1 MTTYDAILFDNDG
14 VLVDPPAHADQ
25 VAAIRDAFDEL
36 GIDAAAD
43 EHVTALTGGVTPDLL
58 ATLERTYDVDREAL
72 WDARERHDERSQF
85 EAFRAGR
92 RDSYDDVTALADI
105 SQPCGVVSNNHHTT
119 VEFILERFD
128 FADAFETYYGRP
140 MTIESLSLK
149 KPNTHYLDRA
159 LSDLGGGSALYIGDS
174 ESDVVAAER
183 AGMYSVFVR
192 REHSREAS
200 LSTDPTYEVE
210 TLHEVRDIADDAA

>member
-36 GIDAAAD
+36 GIESPDDA
-43 EHVTALTGGVTPDLL
+43 HLSALTAGVTPELL
-58 ATLERTYDVDREAL
+58 AELERTYGVDREAL

-92 RDSYDDVTALADI
+92 RDSYDDATAVADI
-105 SQPCGVVSNNHHTT
+105 AQPCGLVSNNHHTT
-119 VEFILERFD
+119 VEFVLDRFD
-128 FADAFETYYGRP
+128 FGEQFETYYGRP
-140 MTIESLSLK
+140 MTIGSISLK

-159 LSDLGGGSALYIGDS
+159 LADLGGGSALYVGDS

-183 AGMYSVFVR
+183 AGMDSVFVR
-192 REHSREAS
+192 REHSRDVE

-210 TLHEVRDIADDAA
+210 TLHAVRDIANDAV

>member
-1 MTTYDAILFDNDG
+1 VTYDAILFDNDG

-36 GIDAAAD
+36 GIEPTVDD
-43 EHVTALTGGVTPDLL
+43 HVTALTGGVTPELL
-58 ATLERTYDVDREAL
+58 AELERTYGVDREVL

-85 EAFRAGR
+85 DAFRAGR

-105 SQPCGVVSNNHHTT
+105 AQPCGLVSNNHHTT
-119 VEFILERFD
+119 VEFVLDRFE
-128 FADAFETYYGRP
+128 FGDAFETYYGRP

-159 LSDLGGGSALYIGDS
+159 LADLGGGSALYVGDS
-174 ESDVVAAER
+174 ESDVVAAEH
-183 AGMYSVFVR
+183 AGMDSAFVR
-192 REHSREAS
+192 REHSRGVDLATE
-200 LSTDPTYEVE
+200 PTYEVE
-210 TLHEVRDIADDAA
+210 TLHAVRDIANEAA

>member
-1 MTTYDAILFDNDG
+1 VTTYDAILFDNDG

-36 GIDAAAD
+36 GIESPD
-43 EHVTALTGGVTPDLL
+43 EAHISALTGGVTPDLL
-58 ATLERTYDVDREAL
+58 AELERTYGVDREAL

-85 EAFRAGR
+85 DAFRAGR
-92 RDSYDDVTALADI
+92 RDTYDDVASLADI
-105 SQPCGVVSNNHHTT
+105 AQPCGLVSNNHHTT
-119 VEFILERFD
+119 IEFVLDRFD
-128 FADAFETYYGRP
+128 FGEQFETYYGRP

-159 LSDLGGGSALYIGDS
+159 LADLGGGSALYVGDS

-183 AGMYSVFVR
+183 AGMDSAFVR
-192 REHSREAS
+192 REHSRDAS
-200 LSTDPTYEVE
+200 LSTEPTYEVE
-210 TLHEVRDIADDAA
+210 TLHAVLDIANDAA

>member
-14 VLVDPPAHADQ
+14 VLVDPPAHDDQ
-25 VAAIRDAFDEL
+25 VAAIHDAFDEL
-36 GIDAAAD
+36 GIEPVDD
-43 EHVTALTGGVTPDLL
+43 DHVTALTGGVTPDLL
-58 ATLERTYDVDREAL
+58 AELERTYDVDREAL

-119 VEFILERFD
+119 VEFILDRFA
-128 FADAFETYYGRP
+128 FGAQFETYYGRP
-140 MTIESLSLK
+140 MTIESISLK
-149 KPNTHYLDRA
+149 KPNTHYLDLA
-159 LSDLGGGSALYIGDS
+159 MTDLGGGSALYVGDS

-183 AGMYSVFVR
+183 AGMDSAFVR
-192 REHSREAS
+192 REHSRAVE
-200 LSTDPTYEVE
+200 LSTEPTYEVE
-210 TLHEVRDIADDAA
+210 TLHAVRELANDTA

>member
-14 VLVDPPAHADQ
+14 VLVDPPGHGDQ
-25 VAAIRDAFDEL
+25 LAAIRDAFDEL
-36 GIDAAAD
+36 GIESPD
-43 EHVTALTGGVTPDLL
+43 ENHLSALTGGVTPELL
-58 ATLERTYDVDREAL
+58 AELERTYGVDREAL
-72 WDARERHDERSQF
+72 WDARERHDERSQL

-92 RDSYDDVTALADI
+92 RDSYDDVTALSGI
-105 SQPCGVVSNNHHTT
+105 PQPCGLVSNNHHTT
-119 VEFILERFD
+119 VEFVLDRFG

-159 LSDLGGGSALYIGDS
+159 LADLGGGSALYVGDS

-183 AGMYSVFVR
+183 AGMDSVFVR
-192 REHSREAS
+192 REHSRDVE
-200 LSTDPTYEVE
+200 LPTEPTHEVE
-210 TLHEVRDIADDAA
+210 TLHAVRDIANDAA